1 VKASWHK
8 AKAVTLNDIKCATL
22 ALKFVQLL
30 CDGHFQSL
38 QIYMTCQNQ
47 GATKT
52 NYNII
57 VAVVTLL
64 KEVIDEQTVNNGQ
77 GEKRKS
83 NVIGGKSFANFTAQD
98 STGLGTGADHE
109 FFNQSKIKRVSKG
122 SARTNLKS
130 ILQVQK
136 RRMELVEYALD
147 T

>member
-1 VKASWHK
+1 M
-8 AKAVTLNDIKCATL
+8 NL

-64 KEVIDEQTVNNGQ
+64 KEVIDEQIENIGQ

-83 NVIGGKSFANFTAQD
+83 NVIGGKTFATFTAQD
-98 STGLGTGADHE
+98 SGGLGTGADHE
-109 FFNQSKIKRVSKG
+109 FFNQNKIKRVSKG
-122 SARTNLKS
+122 SAKTNLKS

-136 RRMELVEYALD
+136 SRMELVEYALD